1 MLCGGRNSRFLA
13 SLGMTKAKFPMP
25 SPTAL
30 DIREQV
36 GQTLLMGFD
45 GQECSAKLRS
55 TLSSL
60 QPGGIILFAR
70 NIASAQQT
78 WTLLHDCA
86 RAVATPMFLCV
97 DMEGGTVDRL
107 KDVIAPAP
115 AAAEVAATGNRTAFR
130 LHGRVIG
137 DEVRALGFNTD
148 FAPVVD
154 LGFEPSRRVLT
165 SRTVSADPKETIAYA
180 REFLRGLK
188 DAGVLG
194 CGKHFPGL
202 GEANLDTHRELPAVA
217 KTSARLFKEDLQ
229 PYRALHR
236 QMPFIMVA
244 HAAYPEVTKDRTP
257 ASLSRKWIEGILRK
271 RIGYRGLIISD
282 DLEMGG
288 VQKAAPIEEAAVQ
301 TIAAGADIFL
311 VCHNAEY
318 VWRSYEAVLNRAERD
333 RRFARR
339 VAESAARVMAFKRRA
354 RELKHHAPMPTQE
367 TVDRLRRELWEFAED
382 VRLAQASGA
391 RAIGSSGR

>member
-70 NIASAQQT
+70 NIAGAEQT
-78 WTLLHDCA
+78 WQLLQECQKA
-86 RAVATPMFLCV
+86 IRRPAFLCV

-115 AAAEVAATGNRTAFR
+115 AAADVAATRNKKLFR
-130 LHGRVIG
+130 EHGQVLG
-137 DEVRALGFNTD
+137 QECRALGFNVD
-148 FAPVVD
+148 FTPVLD
-154 LGFEPSRRVLT
+154 LGSEPSRSVLT
-165 SRTVSADPKETIAYA
+165 SRTASADPKKVIEYA
-180 REFLRGLK
+180 REVLRGLH

-202 GEANLDTHRELPAVA
+202 GEANLDTHQELPSIG
-217 KTSARLFKEDLQ
+217 KPMARLIKEDLA
-229 PYRALHR
+229 PY
-236 QMPFIMVA
+236 F
-244 HAAYPEVTKDRTP
+244 
-257 ASLSRKWIEGILRK
+257 
-271 RIGYRGLIISD
+271 
-282 DLEMGG
+282 
-288 VQKAAPIEEAAVQ
+288 
-301 TIAAGADIFL
+301 
-311 VCHNAEY
+311 
-318 VWRSYEAVLNRAERD
+318 
-333 RRFARR
+333 
-339 VAESAARVMAFKRRA
+339 
-354 RELKHHAPMPTQE
+354 
-367 TVDRLRRELWEFAED
+367 
-382 VRLAQASGA
+382 
-391 RAIGSSGR
+391 